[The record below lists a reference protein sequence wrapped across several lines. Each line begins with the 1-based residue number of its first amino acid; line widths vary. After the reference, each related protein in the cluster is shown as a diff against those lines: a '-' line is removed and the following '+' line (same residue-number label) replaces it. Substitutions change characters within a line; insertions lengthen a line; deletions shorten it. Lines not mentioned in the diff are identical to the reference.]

1 MISFLA
7 VHHQKANHHC
17 PLYLTML
24 NWDKEEVK
32 PHEDNFHWVEIG
44 IRRIYIE
51 DDVYFF
57 WKAWEQLL
65 HQLKL
70 EYESSGK
77 GFWCNRRAI
86 LCNAKYLTI
95 VVPKA
100 HPNYVIGFYIAEKSK
115 KSQHMKI
122 TFFQSFVE
130 RRGYG
135 SMMANHILKSGESVV
150 ADDILPE
157 SLGFWEKMGIQTT

>member
-1 MISFLA
+1 MPS
-7 VHHQKANHHC
+7 
-17 PLYLTML
+17 YLTML
-24 NWDKEEVK
+24 NWDNEEFE
-32 PHEDNFHWVEIG
+32 PDEDNFHWVQIG
-44 IRRIYIE
+44 LPKIYIKN
-51 DDVYFF
+51 DVYFF

-70 EYESSGK
+70 EYDSTGK

-100 HPNYVIGFYIAEKSK
+100 HPTYVIEFYITKFSK
-115 KSQHMKI
+115 RSQLLKI
-122 TFFQSFVE
+122 TYFQSFVE
-130 RRGYG
+130 RRGYR
-135 SMMANHILKSGESVV
+135 SMMVDHILDLGKSTV

-157 SLGFWEKMGIQTT
+157 SLEFWKKMGIQTT